1 MSFLKTPAGGDTNP
15 ELLSQTTHT
24 LATLGQCL
32 AQLFSV
38 GGGSLSQDPVFV
50 SLTLRHDW

>member
-1 MSFLKTPAGGDTNP
+1 MSFLKAPAGGDTNP
-15 ELLSQTTHT
+15 ELPSQTTHT

-50 SLTLRHDW
+50 SLTLRHDG